1 MRTLQ
6 LCAAALVLAACADD
20 STVSTSDEARRHRD
34 GGTDTTTV
42 DATTPPTGTGGSI
55 SCYTE
60 GAPANTCT
68 LPVHC
73 CFSNYSSQHDGYCTT
88 SACSQST
95 IECDGP
101 EDCAA
106 GENCC
111 GHFGDLGWTL
121 ACQSGSCGAPPANEE
136 LCHDT
141 TTCDAGSCISVY
153 GVNNDLP
160 RTLEICR

>member
-6 LCAAALVLAACADD
+6 LCAAALAFAACADD
-20 STVSTSDEARRHRD
+20 STPSTTSDEARRHKD
-34 GGTDTTTV
+34 AGTATAPDSSTTST
-42 DATTPPTGTGGSI
+42 DPSGTI
-55 SCYTE
+55 TCYTE

-73 CFSNYSSQHDGYCTT
+73 CFNNYSSQHDGYCTT
-88 SACSQST
+88 SACTYGT
-95 IECDGP
+95 IDCDGP

-111 GHFGDLGWTL
+111 AHWSGDSWTL
-121 ACQSGSCGAPPANEE
+121 ACQSGGCGAAPANEE

-141 TTCDAGSCISVY
+141 AACDGGSCISAY

-160 RTLEICR
+160 RTLSICR